1 MSDCQGNEK
10 WSRRTYRLV
19 DVFDGFAGR
28 VLDFIITRHGLRD
41 DWTAINHLCEA
52 WLVARINFDD
62 TSSITNVMIIGLTQE
77 THSEEGISE
86 FSRH

>member
-1 MSDCQGNEK
+1 MSDCKGNEK

-41 DWTAINHLCEA
+41 D
-52 WLVARINFDD
+52 
-62 TSSITNVMIIGLTQE
+62 
-77 THSEEGISE
+77 
-86 FSRH
+86 